1 LKYVFLA
8 FGLVGIF
15 PLSVWLR
22 RNPKQLPKIW
32 TLVGFLPFG
41 ATIIPH
47 VYIAIVSWPEWPG
60 FVKGAEVSALDLL
73 LVALYINMPKR
84 PGKLPFRVS
93 MAVIVS
99 LPFASVPTASLFY
112 IWQLGRMFFVYL
124 VVAHACENEET
135 VSSIMNGMM
144 LGLCYEAALVI
155 WQRFVLG
162 DLQTPGTMGHQNGLG
177 MITYFI
183 SFPFFALYLA
193 GVKGWRPLM
202 APLGGAIV
210 AVMTVSRATVA
221 LAGAGFFTLLIL
233 AAFGKF
239 TARVARTF
247 VVAGALAVLVLPFVF
262 SSFEARFA
270 AGPLSDDYDERAAF
284 KDAATMM
291 VSEHPFGVG
300 ANNFVVIANTQG
312 YYDRAGVAPTFN
324 SRSAHVHNAYWLAA
338 AETGYLGAFAFV
350 VMLLA
355 PLVAAFRVGLR
366 NRGNK
371 KGELLLG
378 FGVALLML
386 YIQLFFEW
394 AFFLWWF
401 QYIFAI
407 SIGLIAGLTQQL
419 KQRSSKGISKKASQ
433 VISGDL
439 SIQAK

>member
-1 LKYVFLA
+1 MA
-8 FGLVGIF
+8 
-15 PLSVWLR
+15 
-22 RNPKQLPKIW
+22 
-32 TLVGFLPFG
+32 
-41 ATIIPH
+41 
-47 VYIAIVSWPEWPG
+47 VYFA
-60 FVKGAEVSALDLL
+60 
-73 LVALYINMPKR
+73 
-84 PGKLPFRVS
+84 
-93 MAVIVS
+93 AVIVS